1 MIFIE
6 THDQW
11 RTAIHGDRIS
21 VFMFS
26 SKFCSDCTY
35 IAPFLPEIEADFPN
49 LDFYQVDRDMFMD
62 DCLSLGIIGIPSF
75 LIFQNGREKGRFVSK
90 QRKTKEE
97 IKNFLQ
103 SIVKTEGEHA

>member
-62 DCLSLGIIGIPSF
+62 DCLSLGIM
-75 LIFQNGREKGRFVSK
+75 GREKGRFVSK

>member
-62 DCLSLGIIGIPSF
+62 DCLSLGIK
-75 LIFQNGREKGRFVSK
+75 GREKGRFVSK